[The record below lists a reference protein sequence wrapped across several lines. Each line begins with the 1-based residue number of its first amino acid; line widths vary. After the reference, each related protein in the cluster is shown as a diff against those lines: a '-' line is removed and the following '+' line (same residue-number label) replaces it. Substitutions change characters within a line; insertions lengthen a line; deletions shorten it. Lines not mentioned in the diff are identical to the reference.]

1 MRIVNSEG
9 SGPRISVNNKPFK
22 MGTSYFLF
30 RCYSFQSHLRL
41 QVTYTP
47 ILILLI
53 FSSVQSLRAKR

>member
-22 MGTSYFLF
+22 MDTSYFLF